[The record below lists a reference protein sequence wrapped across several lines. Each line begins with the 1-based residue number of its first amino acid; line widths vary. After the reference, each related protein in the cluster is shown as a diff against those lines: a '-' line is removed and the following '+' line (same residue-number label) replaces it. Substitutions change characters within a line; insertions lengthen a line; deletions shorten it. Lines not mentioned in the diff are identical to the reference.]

1 MPHLYHN
8 TLLPNPQPRHRSRSP
23 CRSSTSPT
31 RQYHRQ
37 CAPVMPIPSSPL
49 NPNPPSRS
57 NMMMYNPYQWGGGM
71 MGGQG
76 VGYPGMQNPYMTGRD
91 PSVMG
96 SMPAPSQSAAGTE
109 DRNLR
114 PFDSSKMKQGR
125 LGHYGY
131 LEGRELA
138 GPPVG
143 HLPAGIQS
151 QYSSSQAG
159 HGTLPA
165 GPCSTASYQGNGSW
179 GDMANIPRARY
190 DGAASATGYVQADLD
205 SPYPRAPNGSV
216 TTAWTR
222 YGADGS
228 VMDGMNG
235 NGATG
240 RRRVREGRV

>member
-1 MPHLYHN
+1 MLTPVFTFPKTMPHRHHN

-37 CAPVMPIPSSPL
+37 CAPVIPIPSSPL
-49 NPNPPSRS
+49 NPNPSSRS

-76 VGYPGMQNPYMTGRD
+76 VGYPGMQNPYMMGKD

-131 LEGRELA
+131 LEGRGECAFFEMNKLLITRQNSQVLLSAISLLA
-138 GPPVG
+138 FNLNTRHLKPVMV
-143 HLPAGIQS
+143 LFQPD
-151 QYSSSQAG
+151 
-159 HGTLPA
+159 L
-165 GPCSTASYQGNGSW
+165 
-179 GDMANIPRARY
+179 
-190 DGAASATGYVQADLD
+190 VQAQVIKAMDHGVTWPISLV
-205 SPYPRAPNGSV
+205 RV
-216 TTAWTR
+216 TTVVCI
-222 YGADGS
+222 YPLVS
-228 VMDGMNG
+228 F
-235 NGATG
+235 
-240 RRRVREGRV
+240 ESIS